1 MWWIARKREAP
12 PSTVG
17 AQERRRQRV
26 STVPWVEHGE
36 EPREEHVQRP
46 RCTELTSP
54 GKTTHGHA
62 YPLKCRVK
70 EGSGWG
76 QDEQATEA
84 GRASALCAKGSGIS
98 PGGFLEGFHFC
109 FLSKEVT
116 KIKPMFFAFLLAH
129 LNELV
134 LKSNLCTC
142 QQNSNSSKSRTEG
155 KPPFYPLPPNSESS

>member
-1 MWWIARKREAP
+1 MKEYFKIGKINYEGPKSTNPFSFKYYNKDEVILGKKMSEHLKFAMSWWH
-12 PSTVG
+12 T
-17 AQERRRQRV
+17 
-26 STVPWVEHGE
+26 
-36 EPREEHVQRP
+36 
-46 RCTELTSP
+46 
-54 GKTTHGHA
+54 
-62 YPLKCRVK
+62 
-70 EGSGWG
+70 
-76 QDEQATEA
+76 
-84 GRASALCAKGSGIS
+84 LCAKGSGIS

-116 KIKPMFFAFLLAH
+116 KIKPMFFAFLLAY